1 MDTGTGRF
9 RHWAQCAVVV
19 IVQRKKVVLKTAK
32 NSKPFQIEAIS
43 IFSISKKQS
52 MDLNLK
58 SRISVKLGLAFLHQ
72 PA

>member
-32 NSKPFQIEAIS
+32 TPKRAFYVYHLQETIYGFQIQKAE
-43 IFSISKKQS
+43 
-52 MDLNLK
+52 
-58 SRISVKLGLAFLHQ
+58 SVLH
-72 PA
+72 

>member
-32 NSKPFQIEAIS
+32 NFSVQQKLTSARVNRSVSTFAGNILWIS
-43 IFSISKKQS
+43 
-52 MDLNLK
+52 NLK
-58 SRISVKLGLAFLHQ
+58 SSIT
-72 PA
+72 